1 MVLTK
6 FIRLIG
12 GENMRK
18 ITVLDFCRQI
28 GAASDKIPVVVKDG
42 MQEIGRFNSLYN
54 IPAVAAPGVLDA
66 KVNFVTLKCSEIIIQ
81 VKLKDYNSKL

>member
-1 MVLTK
+1 MMEMSWLA
-6 FIRLIG
+6 
-12 GENMRK
+12 
-18 ITVLDFCRQI
+18 TV
-28 GAASDKIPVVVKDG
+28 GAASDKIPIVVKDG

-81 VKLKDYNSKL
+81 VTLKDYNTKL